1 MIIKDPQNLL
11 SDLTINTSIF
21 SDRILEIPSHNI
33 PLHPHSIKK
42 LLMTAKDKYAVVVFQ
57 PTLPILSDLGLPSYP
72 ILAYLYPQELS
83 DIWHQLQPHI
93 ETFLTSQTI
102 QPQPIPLVLL
112 SAIDRDE
119 QLHYFSCHYFI
130 NLLIYLIV

>member
-42 LLMTAKDKYAVVVFQ
+42 LLMTAKDE
-57 PTLPILSDLGLPSYP
+57 SDGR
-72 ILAYLYPQELS
+72 I
-83 DIWHQLQPHI
+83 
-93 ETFLTSQTI
+93 
-102 QPQPIPLVLL
+102 
-112 SAIDRDE
+112 RD
-119 QLHYFSCHYFI
+119 S
-130 NLLIYLIV
+130 